1 MIWITSSIIVRNRS
15 IQNREYHQTTS
26 KIKVEKEDDTW
37 ITNIRYIFFHV
48 LLIIHVFHLFLIDR
62 RR

>member
-48 LLIIHVFHLFLIDR
+48 LLIIHL
-62 RR
+62 